1 MEELAVLVVD
11 HDDATRGETVTLIE
25 DTFPEARVS
34 ACGSGSEA
42 TEALRRTTFDVLVTG
57 YVLPDGNGLELAE
70 TARELSPSTT
80 CLLYTRAETIE
91 TESFD
96 ELVVEFVGK
105 ESPGAAETLLGLI
118 DHERETIT
126 QAAHLVPDDEEQRQA
141 AVDRYQPTD
150 EARNSFRRIA
160 SLAKQHFEGDAAV
173 VALIDR
179 HKQQVVA
186 NVGEAVTPSNR
197 DESLGT
203 HVLTQDDG
211 TMAVGDVRVD
221 PRFAEIETI
230 QSAGIVSYL
239 GAVIEDAD
247 GHGIGVLSVYG
258 DDPRAFTADDHRY
271 IRTLADLAG
280 DIGRLTAGGGRA

>member
-11 HDDATRGETVTLIE
+11 RDDATRENTVGLIE
-25 DTFPEARVS
+25 DKFPDATVS
-34 ACGSGSEA
+34 ACSSQTEA
-42 TEALRRTTFDVLVTG
+42 TEAMRRTAFDVLVTG

-70 TARELSPSTT
+70 AARELSPSTT
-80 CLLYTRAETIE
+80 CLLYTQAEAIE
-91 TESFD
+91 TESFE
-96 ELVVEFVGK
+96 ELVVDFVGK
-105 ESPGAAETLLGLI
+105 ETPGAEETLLGLI

-126 QAAHLVPDDEEQRQA
+126 QAAHLLPEDEERRQES
-141 AVDRYQPTD
+141 VNRYQPT
-150 EARNSFRRIA
+150 EQARNSFRRIA
-160 SLAKQHFEGDAAV
+160 SLAQRHFDGDAAV

-186 NVGEAVTPSNR
+186 SVGEVVTPSNR

-203 HVLTQDDG
+203 HVLAQEGG

-221 PRFAEIETI
+221 PRFAAVETI

-247 GHGIGVLSVYG
+247 GHGIGVLSVY
-258 DDPRAFTADDHRY
+258 DDNPREFTAEDHRY
-271 IRTLADLAG
+271 IRTLADLAADVG
-280 DIGRLTAGGGRA
+280 QFSAGGGRA